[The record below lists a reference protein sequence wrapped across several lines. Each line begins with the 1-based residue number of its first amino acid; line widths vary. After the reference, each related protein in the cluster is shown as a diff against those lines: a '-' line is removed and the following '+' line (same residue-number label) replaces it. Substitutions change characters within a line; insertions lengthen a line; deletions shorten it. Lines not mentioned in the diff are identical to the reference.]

1 METVKLRVL
10 GVKQQA
16 DLTILIATLKYS
28 LGLKHHEAKEIVN
41 AAKKQQ
47 VRTIE
52 FPTEQDRNLLV
63 SNLNF
68 VGLQVS

>member
-1 METVKLRVL
+1 MSNIKLRIQ
-10 GVKQQA
+10 GIREQA
-16 DLTILIATLKYS
+16 DITICIATLKYS
-28 LGLKHHEAKEIVN
+28 LGLKHYEAKEIVN
-41 AAKKQQ
+41 AAKQRQ

-52 FPTEQDRNLLV
+52 FPTEQDKNVLV